1 MRFITCLDGTPPTK
15 NPARLTQNQGLE
27 DYKMIKFARNYLAT
41 YARDTKGATM
51 IEYGLIAALVAVA
64 LVAALGALTT
74 NLDTLFTTTI
84 GGSL

>member
-27 DYKMIKFARNYLAT
+27 DYKMINFARNYLAT

-64 LVAALGALTT
+64 LIAALGTVAGNLT
-74 NLDTLFTTTI
+74 NLFETDIAGNL
-84 GGSL
+84 